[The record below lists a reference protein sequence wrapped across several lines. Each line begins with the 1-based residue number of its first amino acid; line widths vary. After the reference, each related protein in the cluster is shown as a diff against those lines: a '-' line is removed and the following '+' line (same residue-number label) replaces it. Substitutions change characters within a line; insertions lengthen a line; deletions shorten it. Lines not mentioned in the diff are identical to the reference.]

1 MNRIIQMEVN
11 HATGKL
17 LADVEFNIK
26 LDHVNIIS
34 VKSPFSKWD
43 MLKAADAFSSLEL
56 ARIGEVCRNA

>member
-1 MNRIIQMEVN
+1 MNRIVQMEVN

-34 VKSPFSKWD
+34 VKSPLSKWD
-43 MLKAADAFSSLEL
+43 MFKAADAFSSLEIE
-56 ARIGEVCRNA
+56 RISEACRNA